1 MSMPVNAWYV
11 CQSKPRQET
20 KALARLNE
28 QGYTVYL
35 PMLVRWERK
44 KGEWNRTEQVMF
56 PRYCF
61 VRCGRDGQSIAP
73 IRSTPGVL
81 GLVRFG
87 GAAATLDEATVEA
100 IRELAEQSG
109 RRGEDNTAPFVAGM
123 QVVVADGP
131 LKGLSGLVSN
141 TADERVAVL
150 LTLLGREK
158 SIMIPANHLAAARVT
173 GMS

>member
-1 MSMPVNAWYV
+1 MSTPAQAWYV
-11 CQSKPRQET
+11 CQTKPRQEA

-28 QGYTVYL
+28 QSYAVYL

-44 KGEWNRTEQVMF
+44 KGAWSRTEQIMF

-87 GAAATLDEATVEA
+87 SEVAMLSNAAVEA

-109 RRGEDNTAPFVAGM
+109 CQVADKVAPFEVGV

-141 TADERVAVL
+141 VADERVAVL

-158 SIMIPANHLAAARVT
+158 QIMIPANHLVAA
-173 GMS
+173 

>member
-1 MSMPVNAWYV
+1 MTSPTQAWYV
-11 CQSKPRQET
+11 CQSKPRQEA
-20 KALARLNE
+20 KAVARLNE
-28 QGYTVYL
+28 QGYAVYL

-44 KGEWNRTEQVMF
+44 KGAWNRTEQVMF

-61 VRCGRDGQSIAP
+61 VRCGREGQSIAP

-87 GAAATLDEATVEA
+87 SEVATLSDAAVEA

-109 RRGEDNTAPFVAGM
+109 RAITDKAAPFEVGM
-123 QVVVADGP
+123 QVAVADGP
-131 LKGLSGLVSN
+131 LKGLSGLVSAV
-141 TADERVAVL
+141 ADERVAVL

-158 SIMIPANHLAAARVT
+158 QIMIPANHLVAV
-173 GMS
+173 